1 MYNMD
6 ISIFGYKI
14 GLEILILMG
23 IIYLILASHTLCGC
37 CNFYSLIEGMDSG
50 SNMGT
55 MGTGTMGTGTMG
67 TMGTGTMGTMGTGT
81 MGTTIGSGQIKAKV
95 QAKVQQ
101 AQNNQAQMTAG
112 TSTTGESFTGNVGT
126 KKTTGKKK
134 EGFTGANINYG
145 ESSVYNLNSTPVDTS
160 SWSAQ
165 NMTVTAGQPLSAGV
179 KAFMARE
186 PQPVPLPEGEML
198 MFANTPF
205 KPECC
210 PNAYSTSTGCACMTG
225 NQYNYLITRGSNNVP
240 YSEY

>member
-14 GLEILILMG
+14 GLNILILIG

-37 CNFYSLIEGMDSG
+37 CNFYSLIEGMDDGSTMVQDLSG
-50 SNMGT
+50 VV
-55 MGTGTMGTGTMG
+55 
-67 TMGTGTMGTMGTGT
+67 
-81 MGTTIGSGQIKAKV
+81 QKV

-101 AQNNQAQMTAG
+101 AKNNQAQSTAG
-112 TSTTGESFTGNVGT
+112 GSTDATPV
-126 KKTTGKKK
+126 TTTTTT

-165 NMTVTAGQPLSAGV
+165 NMTVVPGQPLSAGV

-210 PNAYSTSTGCACMTG
+210 PNTYSNSSGCACMTG
-225 NQYNYLITRGSNNVP
+225 NQYNFLQNRGFNNVP

>member
-1 MYNMD
+1 MD

-14 GLEILILMG
+14 GLEILILIC
-23 IIYLILASHTLCGC
+23 IIYLILATHTLCGC

-50 SNMGT
+50 STMGT

-67 TMGTGTMGTMGTGT
+67 TGTTNGS
-81 MGTTIGSGQIKAKV
+81 TIGSGQVKAKV

-101 AQNNQAQMTAG
+101 AKNNQAQMTAG
-112 TSTTGESFTGNVGT
+112 SSSDDTTT
-126 KKTTGKKK
+126 

-210 PNAYSTSTGCACMTG
+210 PNTYSNSSGCACMTSG
-225 NQYNYLITRGSNNVP
+225 QYNYLITRGSNNVP